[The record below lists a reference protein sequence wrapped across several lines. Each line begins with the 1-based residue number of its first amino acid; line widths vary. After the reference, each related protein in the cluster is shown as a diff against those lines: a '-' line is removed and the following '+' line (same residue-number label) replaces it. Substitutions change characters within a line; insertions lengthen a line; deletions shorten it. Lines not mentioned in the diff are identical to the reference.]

1 MSDPKNDQSQYRHPW
16 RNEEEENVTVD
27 TNVQK
32 SMIINHI
39 ATILRKSKQKDTQTG
54 ESEEE

>member
-16 RNEEEENVTVD
+16 RNEEEESVTVD
-27 TNVQK
+27 NNVQK
-32 SMIINHI
+32 SMIISQI
-39 ATILRKSKQKDTQTG
+39 ANILRKRKKKDKQAE

>member
-16 RNEEEENVTVD
+16 RNEEEESVITD

-32 SMIINHI
+32 SMIINQI
-39 ATILRKSKQKDTQTG
+39 ANILRKRKKQDAQAEET
-54 ESEEE
+54 EEE

>member
-1 MSDPKNDQSQYRHPW
+1 MSDPKKDQSQYRHPW
-16 RNEEEENVTVD
+16 RNEEEENETID

-32 SMIINHI
+32 NMIVSLI
-39 ATILRKSKQKDTQTG
+39 ANILRKRKTRDAQTE

>member
-1 MSDPKNDQSQYRHPW
+1 MSDPKKDESRYRHPW
-16 RNEEEENVTVD
+16 RDEEEESVTVD

-32 SMIINHI
+32 NMIISQI
-39 ATILRKSKQKDTQTG
+39 ANILRKRKKKAAEVE

>member
-16 RNEEEENVTVD
+16 RNEEEESVITD

-32 SMIINHI
+32 DMIINQI
-39 ATILRKSKQKDTQTG
+39 ANILRKRKKQDAQA
-54 ESEEE
+54 EEAEEE

>member
-16 RNEEEENVTVD
+16 RIEEEENETID

-32 SMIINHI
+32 SMIISLI
-39 ATILRKSKQKDTQTG
+39 ANILRKRKKKDALAE

>member
-16 RNEEEENVTVD
+16 RNEEEESVTVD

-32 SMIINHI
+32 NMIINQI
-39 ATILRKSKQKDTQTG
+39 ANILRKRKKQNAQAD

>member
-1 MSDPKNDQSQYRHPW
+1 MSDPQKDESLYRHPW
-16 RNEEEENVTVD
+16 RNEEEESLTTD

-32 SMIINHI
+32 DMIINQI
-39 ATILRKSKQKDTQTG
+39 ANILRKRKKKDNQAQ

>member
-1 MSDPKNDQSQYRHPW
+1 MSDPQKDESQYRHPW
-16 RNEEEENVTVD
+16 RNEEEENLTTD

-32 SMIINHI
+32 DMIINQI
-39 ATILRKSKQKDTQTG
+39 ANILRKRKKKENEAQ